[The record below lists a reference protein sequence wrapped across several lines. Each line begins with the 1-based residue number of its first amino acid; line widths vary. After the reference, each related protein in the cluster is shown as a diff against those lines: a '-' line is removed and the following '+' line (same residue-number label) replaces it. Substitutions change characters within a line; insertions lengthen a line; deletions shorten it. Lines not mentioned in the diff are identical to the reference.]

1 MDKFTKWMI
10 LATISTGAFMA
21 SLDGSIVNIT
31 LPTLVKTFD
40 TNFTD
45 TKWIVLVYYL
55 IVTSFILPFGRLG
68 DVIGRKKIYLTGF
81 VIFTIGSLLCGL
93 SNSLLSLTISRA
105 IQGLG
110 GAMLMSLGFAIITSL
125 FGPKER
131 GKALG
136 IVATSV
142 SIAIITGPV
151 LGGLILE
158 YFSWRF
164 IFYIN
169 IPVGIFGVYMIIK
182 YIEPDKVKNSN
193 MFNIKSAVSLFSFMI
208 SLLMGISSAGKTGLS
223 IATII
228 LFSVF
233 IASLILLII
242 FELKAKNPIMDFGMF
257 KNHTFTIGLVSGIS
271 VFISLSGVL
280 VLLPFYLENILGFK
294 SGKAG
299 MLISI
304 IPLFM
309 GISSPIAGVMADK
322 LGSNKITIAGIIML
336 LAGFIAVSGISTNTT
351 VTEFLTR
358 LVLIGTGMG
367 FFMTPNNNAIMG
379 SVPKNRLGVSSGML
393 ALSRTLG
400 QALGVAILG
409 ALWTRKTDIF
419 LSTVTADKLTAKM
432 LALQSTFSIVIIIIT
447 LILIINIYAFIRNR
461 KLVIT
466 EEYNLGSE

>member
-31 LPTLVKTFD
+31 LPTLVKTFN
-40 TNFTD
+40 TTFTQ
-45 TKWIVLVYYL
+45 TKWIVLIYYL

-68 DVIGRKKIYLTGF
+68 DVIGKKKIYLTGF
-81 VIFTIGSLLCGL
+81 IIFTIGSLLCGL
-93 SNSLLSLTISRA
+93 SNSLMTLIISRA
-105 IQGLG
+105 VQGLG
-110 GAMLMSLGFAIITSL
+110 GAMLMSLGFAIITNI
-125 FGPKER
+125 FDPKER

-142 SIAIITGPV
+142 SIAVIAGPV

-158 YFSWRF
+158 YFSWRY

-182 YIEPDKVKNSN
+182 YIEPDQIRNKN
-193 MFNIKSAVSLFSFMI
+193 MFKLQSAISLFAFMI

-223 IATII
+223 TTTIAY
-228 LFSVF
+228 FSVF
-233 IASLILLII
+233 VFSLILFII
-242 FELKAKNPIMDFGMF
+242 FEMKAKNPIMDFSLF
-257 KNHTFTIGLVSGIS
+257 KNRTFTIGLISGII
-271 VFISLSGVL
+271 VFISLAGVL

-294 SGKAG
+294 SGKTG

-309 GISSPIAGVMADK
+309 GISSPIAGIMADK
-322 LGSNKITIAGIIML
+322 IGSKIVTIAGLLML
-336 LAGFIAVSGISTNTT
+336 LAGFTAVSGISTDTG
-351 VTEFLTR
+351 VVEFLSR
-358 LVLIGTGMG
+358 LVLIGAGMG

-379 SVPKNRLGVSSGML
+379 EVPKNRLGVSSGML

-400 QALGVAILG
+400 QALGVAVLG

-419 LSTVTADKLTAKM
+419 LSTITENTLTAKM
-432 LALQSTFSIVIIIIT
+432 MALQSTFSIVIIIMALT
-447 LILIINIYAFIRNR
+447 LVLNIYGFL
-461 KLVIT
+461 KTEKTVT
-466 EEYNLGSE
+466 PEEYGLSAK